1 VNDPLSVDKQ
11 ELRNLVD
18 AIRVCLG
25 KDPLYR
31 QKVTC
36 LVSVI
41 DDGKP
46 VDASYLTERPL
57 PASME
62 PSEWFR
68 GVASPTTRSSFRDV
82 SVALALKR
90 RALKFEERK
99 L

>member
-1 VNDPLSVDKQ
+1 M
-11 ELRNLVD
+11 VD

-31 QKVTC
+31 QKVTH

-46 VDASYLTERPL
+46 VDAAYLTERAL
-57 PASME
+57 PASMGM

-68 GVASPTTRSSFRDV
+68 GVASGTTARSSFRDV
-82 SVALALKR
+82 SIALALKR

-99 L
+99 SR